1 MTADDTAPGVSHSA
15 RGALGGA
22 LRRALAGYRLRMDQE
37 LAAAGFDDRRF
48 PQGRVLRMCAGP
60 SETTI
65 SDIGRELGIS
75 RQGASKV
82 VAGLRERGYVAVT
95 PSAVDGREKFVT
107 LTPRAVGYM
116 TARREAARA
125 IEASVRR
132 EIGAD
137 GMEQLFRYLDVLAGA
152 GAGTPG
158 HRSAEFPAERVLR
171 FLDAEDWLSEPGP
184 APGTA

>member
-1 MTADDTAPGVSHSA
+1 
-15 RGALGGA
+15 
-22 LRRALAGYRLRMDQE
+22 MDQE

-82 VAGLRERGYVAVT
+82 VAGLQERGYVAVT
-95 PSAVDGREKFVT
+95 PSPADGREKFVT
-107 LTPRAVGYM
+107 LTPRAVEYM

-137 GMEQLFRYLDVLAGA
+137 GIEQLFRYLDVLAGA

-158 HRSAEFPAERVLR
+158 HRSAEFPAERALR
-171 FLDAEDWLSEPGP
+171 FLDAEDRQSEQGP
-184 APGTA
+184 APGPA